1 MSQCQWSRQRRLRQ
15 RFRSIHRRLVSR
27 GEWAGRR
34 WERYVHPVSASCS
47 RRARS
52 LYCRRGR
59 PGFGSGER
67 YHRSQ
72 ICQERRQCAGLDF
85 SQRMMDKGRERYEKE
100 RDQFPGTIEY
110 GFIDLMDVKGMMACM
125 QKRKDSLGEADD
137 Q

>member
-1 MSQCQWSRQRRLRQ
+1 M
-15 RFRSIHRRLVSR
+15 
-27 GEWAGRR
+27 
-34 WERYVHPVSASCS
+34 
-47 RRARS
+47 
-52 LYCRRGR
+52 
-59 PGFGSGER
+59 
-67 YHRSQ
+67 
-72 ICQERRQCAGLDF
+72 AGLDF